1 MKLTKTQF
9 KKRYERPTELIEENI
24 LEWRQKIKRGNRA
37 EIMLS
42 EFPIA
47 YNPSDKHYPE
57 SARVVSGYNTYF
69 VLQDGGVY
77 MEAVYS
83 PLLGGHIAGW
93 DLDAVKESEVHRV
106 TYGAITSLK
115 RTSEPIDDETTKL
128 LIMADE
134 LPVADYLVQ
143 KKPLNKWM
151 FRNRS
156 DDMLLN
162 LVSCIKNQPQE
173 KRDKLMALFDK
184 YGTPEGPL
192 GEALMH
198 IDKFRSM

>member
-1 MKLTKTQF
+1 MKLTKTEF
-9 KKRYERPTELIEENI
+9 RKRFHMSEEIIEDNI

-37 EIMLS
+37 DIMLS

-47 YNPSDKHYPE
+47 YYPANKHYPE
-57 SARVVSGYNTYF
+57 CARVVSGYNTYF
-69 VLQDGGVY
+69 VLRDGGVY

-83 PLLGGHIAGW
+83 PLMGGHISGW
-93 DLDAVKESEVHRV
+93 DVSAVEGLEVHRV
-106 TYGAITSLK
+106 TYGAITFLT
-115 RTSEPIDDETTKL
+115 RTSEPIDDDTTKL

-134 LPVADYLVQ
+134 LPVADFLIQ
-143 KKPLNKWM
+143 KKTMTKWL
-151 FRNRS
+151 FANRT

-173 KRDKLMALFDK
+173 KRDKLMQLFDK
-184 YGTPEGPL
+184 YGPPEGPL
-192 GEALMH
+192 GEALKH